1 MRVCSL
7 FTILILCCLINVD
20 SLTPKKFV
28 VFGSSGKT
36 GASIVRRIL
45 SQNIPD
51 CQIICP
57 VRDMA
62 KARAVLGP
70 ESKCLSLVPCNLD
83 FDDKEKFVS
92 ILSGADAVIISSA
105 YSPGAIADLFS
116 KMKRNYSLIAY
127 NQELKSIHCEH
138 KHYVMIW

>member
-1 MRVCSL
+1 MNRKSTVACMSPTTQSL
-7 FTILILCCLINVD
+7 MSVWMMAMILLLSCLMNVN
-20 SLTPKKFV
+20 SFTPKKFV

-92 ILSGADAVIISSA
+92 IISGADAVIISSA
-105 YSPGAIADLFS
+105 YSPGAVLKLIFFFKLF
-116 KMKRNYSLIAY
+116 N
-127 NQELKSIHCEH
+127 NCF
-138 KHYVMIW
+138 